1 MQDPEL
7 ESVTFRIANL
17 ELTVT
22 ARVLPNPTASDR
34 RVTVSASS
42 TPEGGVVFS
51 DPYCISER
59 LENQAIAA
67 SNAAACA
74 NLSLRSLSH
83 LTSRLRGS
91 DSEWSPAAR
100 TGRAFR
106 AGVIARRQ
114 LDGLIQEGVS
124 PGIPF
129 RNSIYIVLRD
139 REHGAAF
146 WTCSYAVYA
155 RAVFEPE
162 TGTRFASGTI
172 SHAFASQAEAEAYC
186 AGALAQ
192 WPQERRQ

>member
-42 TPEGGVVFS
+42 TPAGGVVFS

-59 LENQAIAA
+59 LEDQAIAA

-91 DSEWSPAAR
+91 DSEWS
-100 TGRAFR
+100 
-106 AGVIARRQ
+106 
-114 LDGLIQEGVS
+114 
-124 PGIPF
+124 

-186 AGALAQ
+186 AGARAQ